1 MRAFDGATPVED
13 ILAYVDH
20 VRATSALRD
29 DLVGLLR
36 EQAPIYAGRSA
47 NEAERIRG
55 YLLASFETTG
65 LPPAAVDYVLEEL
78 ESGLN
83 PYAVAAAAKAMRGAH
98 AIPEQAVPLLLKAID
113 RIRLSDDFVGFERDA
128 AGRSGRTSTTALMEL
143 FRTLAWLGPRAGA
156 ALGDLQAMIDPEAT
170 AFALAVRLEIEKAI
184 AAVSQLDSPA
194 ASCCASQSS
203 SRPAESAACPAS
215 SPLPEVDIGDVELQD
230 QNGAVLSFGE
240 FFFGRPGVMTFFY
253 TRCMNPEKC
262 SLTITKL
269 ARLQRR
275 ICEQQLQGRV
285 NIAAVTYDPV
295 FDLPRRLH
303 AYGTDRGMTFDERN
317 RMLRTTGAF
326 DPFRRSFDLG
336 VGYGTV
342 TVNRHRRELLVL
354 NDKGYAAAT
363 FPRML
368 WHEEEVF
375 GALKSLL
382 APP

>member
-1 MRAFDGATPVED
+1 
-13 ILAYVDH
+13 
-20 VRATSALRD
+20 
-29 DLVGLLR
+29 
-36 EQAPIYAGRSA
+36 
-47 NEAERIRG
+47 
-55 YLLASFETTG
+55 
-65 LPPAAVDYVLEEL
+65 
-78 ESGLN
+78 
-83 PYAVAAAAKAMRGAH
+83 
-98 AIPEQAVPLLLKAID
+98 
-113 RIRLSDDFVGFERDA
+113 
-128 AGRSGRTSTTALMEL
+128 
-143 FRTLAWLGPRAGA
+143 
-156 ALGDLQAMIDPEAT
+156 
-170 AFALAVRLEIEKAI
+170 
-184 AAVSQLDSPA
+184 
-194 ASCCASQSS
+194 
-203 SRPAESAACPAS
+203 
-215 SPLPEVDIGDVELQD
+215 LPEVDIEDVELQD

-326 DPFRRSFDLG
+326 GPFRRSFDLG
-336 VGYGTV
+336 VGYGSV